1 MQRAY
6 EVVTGFLGLIFIV
19 LPMAIWDVLLK
30 LFTGKDSGN
39 FH

>member
-6 EVVTGFLGLIFIV
+6 EIVTGVLGLIFIV
-19 LPMAIWDVLLK
+19 LPMAIWDALLK
-30 LFTGKDSGN
+30 MLTGKDSGN